1 MGYCGLDFGTSNSTL
16 GIVDIRDGQEP
27 HARLLPLE
35 GEETT
40 LPSALF
46 FDFAAK
52 REEFGR
58 AAIQIY
64 AEGADGRLMRSL
76 KSVLGTD
83 LIDMETQ
90 LDRRRISFRDVLKTL
105 LREIKRRAEDQAGH
119 PLTQVVHGR
128 PVHFVDGDDAADQ
141 RAETALAEIAR
152 DIGYTDVSFQFEP
165 IAAALDYERQVNAEE
180 IALIADIGGGTSD
193 FSIVRIGPE
202 RRRAANRGQDIL
214 ASTGVRIGGT
224 DFDRLLSLHGVM
236 PHLGYQ
242 SPMKRAG
249 LLAPN
254 SYFNDLATWSKINF
268 LYAPKVMAELRQV
281 LRESARPELIERLIQ
296 VVEEHLG
303 HRVAMTVER
312 TKIRLSATAA
322 QPGGADLVVEI
333 PFDFIERGLV
343 MPFTVPGFAA
353 ATTPLTDGIAGMI
366 RKALADSGLTRDRID
381 AVFLTGGSTLLPN
394 VRASI
399 LRELPDARVVEGD
412 KFGSVGLG
420 LTLEAMR
427 RYG

>member
-16 GIVDIRDGQEP
+16 GVVEDGE
-27 HARLLPLE
+27 ARLLPLE

-90 LDRRRISFRDVLKTL
+90 LDRRRIRFRDVLKTL
-105 LREIKRRAEDQAGH
+105 LTEIKRRAEERAGR

-128 PVHFVDGDDAADQ
+128 PVHFVDGDDAADR

-193 FSIVRIGPE
+193 FSIVRIGPD
-202 RRRAANRGQDIL
+202 RREAADRGQDIL

-281 LRESARPELIERLIQ
+281 LRESAKPDLIGRLIH

-322 QPGGADLVVEI
+322 QSASSGPGGSDLVVDI
-333 PFDFIERGLV
+333 PFDFIQRRLTI
-343 MPFTVPGFAA
+343 PFTVPGFAT

-366 RKALADSGLTRDRID
+366 RKALGDSGLTRDKID

-399 LRELPDARVVEGD
+399 LAELPEARVVEGD

-420 LTLEAMR
+420 LTLEAHQ
-427 RYG
+427 RYR